1 MRDTERDSEI
11 QMTQS
16 TITED
21 FTSIDHND
29 FMQALISLW
38 YAMIANTEAVCYLAV
53 FVNQMANSSLISLP
67 LPLLV
72 LYWGALTIP
81 RPTKRFWI
89 TLITYT
95 LAMILIK
102 CIIHQKIELDYKLIK
117 IATTLE
123 FELFIKRSKAGYD
136 LFLLVMLFWHR
147 YMLKKQGIWNTPKST
162 SDTMIHGGKSYY
174 KPYDIIFFLFII
186 HFILRWK
193 LIQERTTC

>member
-1 MRDTERDSEI
+1 MNLNLLRTFYFKSRQQLDSMRDNTDRESAI
-11 QMTQS
+11 HMIQS

-21 FTSIDHND
+21 FASLDHND
-29 FMQALISLW
+29 FIQALISLW

-53 FVNQMANSSLISLP
+53 FVNQMANSSVISLP
-67 LPLLV
+67 LPFLV

-95 LAMILIK
+95 LAMILVK

-147 YMLKKQGIWNTPKST
+147 YMLKKQGIWNTPKS
-162 SDTMIHGGKSYY
+162 SSELLFSQAGESYY
-174 KPYDIIFFLFII
+174 KP
-186 HFILRWK
+186 
-193 LIQERTTC
+193 